1 MSHSAVEG
9 RTPSDATVVLREE
22 SSKLTIRKQ
31 QHDSTS
37 NRKELVSSVS
47 CFVHAWSIE
56 LSQDTAVMCP
66 IVVII
71 VISKE
76 KRPRGR
82 LKHRWVDNIKI
93 DLK

>member
-1 MSHSAVEG
+1 MEG

-22 SSKLTIRKQ
+22 SSKLTLRKQ

-37 NRKELVSSVS
+37 NRKELVSSFS
-47 CFVHAWSIE
+47 CFVRVWSIE

-66 IVVII
+66 TVMLI

-82 LKHRWVDNIKI
+82 LKHRWMDNIKT